1 MLLCADSGGYLFK
14 RLDKKR
20 INIRLCGGYD
30 SFHKRVGLCAGV
42 VNNRTEELTRLRI
55 GEGLRVLG
63 TDNVR
68 GGTELHI
75 RRVRCPRIP
84 AGRESSNFKRPVLD
98 EVPRLYRYRRSVR
111 VFGKDRLRGN
121 DRFLE
126 YGLGDRRIRGKCFL
140 ELREI
145 GDGYLK

>member
-98 EVPRLYRYRRSVR
+98 EVPRLYRIACAATIAFWNMGWEIEGYEASASWS
-111 VFGKDRLRGN
+111 FGRLGM
-121 DRFLE
+121 DT
-126 YGLGDRRIRGKCFL
+126 
-140 ELREI
+140 
-145 GDGYLK
+145 